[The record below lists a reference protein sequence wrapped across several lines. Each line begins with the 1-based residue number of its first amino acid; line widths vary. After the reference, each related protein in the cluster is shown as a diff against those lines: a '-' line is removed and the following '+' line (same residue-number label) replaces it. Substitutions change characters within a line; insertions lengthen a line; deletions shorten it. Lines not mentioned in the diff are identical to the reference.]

1 MNRQEQSLL
10 VHAVQTNCHIADARH
25 AADLTLCIYL
35 LQMREFYRWE
45 QGFAPLQSLSHEAV
59 GAWLNAREALW
70 DQLED
75 SPWQT
80 LVVDGQVFDP
90 FDVVTLNSAL
100 QPHGLVYGAGL
111 TGPGRAT
118 FFLADLT
125 SVQQREGVPLWV
137 SGREHA
143 RGLSS
148 PPAALSNNTIFL
160 RQESLQRW
168 LWEKYETWTLRRS
181 DGAFKSALDAFGY
194 GTDGE
199 QALQRLAQ
207 SQAETLILHEL
218 GEARVAAL
226 LGPAWGD
233 MRTTLNERRTELYAR
248 AARDLLADCWV
259 TLPTLLERHDE
270 PSVHFMF
277 SNFEGLRAHLFP
289 RLATAYTAWCA
300 GDGQALH
307 ESLRQGATHWQQVC
321 QQVLALHHAQGEA
334 AQVPIKQLLESP
346 ECMLQ

>member
-1 MNRQEQSLL
+1 MNTKELSLL
-10 VHAVQTNCHIADARH
+10 AYAVQTNCHIADARQ
-25 AADLTLCIYL
+25 AADMTLCIYL

-59 GAWLNAREALW
+59 GSWLSAREALW

-75 SPWQT
+75 SPWQA
-80 LVVDGQVFDP
+80 LVVDGQSFDP
-90 FDVVTLNSAL
+90 FDVVALNAAL
-100 QPHGLVYGAGL
+100 QPQGLVYGAGL

-118 FFLADLT
+118 FFLGDLT
-125 SVQQREGVPLWV
+125 SVQQREGVPLWIC
-137 SGREHA
+137 GREHA

-168 LWEKYETWTLRRS
+168 LWEKFETWTLRRA

-194 GTDGE
+194 ATDGE
-199 QALQRLAQ
+199 QALERLAQ
-207 SQAETLILHEL
+207 AQAETLILHEV

-226 LGPAWGD
+226 LGPAWAD
-233 MRTTLNERRTELYAR
+233 MRAALNERRTELYVR

-259 TLPTLLERHDE
+259 TLPTLLERQDE
-270 PSVHFMF
+270 ASVHFMF

-289 RLATAYTAWCA
+289 GLANAYTAWCA
-300 GDGQALH
+300 GDGQALPEALQH
-307 ESLRQGATHWQQVC
+307 GAAHWQQVC
-321 QQVLALHHAQGEA
+321 QQVLALHHAQGDA

-346 ECMLQ
+346 ESMLQ